1 MHVITIN
8 AKRGHVYEGMEGKVH
23 RRVKATCDVGKRR
36 KKQNQITVSKMQI
49 SLEYK
54 RKST

>member
-36 KKQNQITVSKMQI
+36 KK
-49 SLEYK
+49 
-54 RKST
+54 